1 MKKSKVEPFYFEAG
15 KRAVL
20 LLHGFTGSS
29 ADIRM
34 LGRYLEKMGYSSHA
48 PHYRGHGEA
57 PEKLLETNP
66 KQWWED
72 VVSGYQ
78 FLKNKGYEEIAVAG
92 LSLGGVF
99 SLKLALNFPVKGI
112 VTMCAPMT
120 MRTTDIMF
128 EGVLEYAHQ
137 YKKYEGKSEQE
148 IELELAAMRDR
159 GMPSL
164 PELQQLIKDV
174 RAEIDLLYA
183 PIFVVQATNDR
194 VIDPQSANTIYNTVE
209 SPDKRI
215 QWFEN
220 SGHVITLGRE
230 KDQLHEAVYA
240 FLQSLDWQTEA

>member
-29 ADIRM
+29 ADVRM
-34 LGRYLEKMGYSSHA
+34 LGRYLEKNGYSSHA

-57 PEKLLETNP
+57 PENLLVTNP
-66 KQWWED
+66 DQWWED
-72 VVSGYQ
+72 VVCGYE
-78 FLKNKGYEEIAVAG
+78 FLKSKGFDEIAVAG

-99 SLKLALNFPVKGI
+99 SMKLALNYPVKGI

-128 EGVLEYAHQ
+128 QGVLKYAKQ

-148 IELELAAMRDR
+148 IDIELAAMRQQ

-164 PELQQLIKDV
+164 AELQKLIASV
-174 RAEIDLLYA
+174 REEIDMLYA
-183 PIFVVQATNDR
+183 PILVVQSRKDG
-194 VIDPQSANTIYNTVE
+194 VIDPQSANTIYETVE
-209 SPDKRI
+209 STHK
-215 QWFEN
+215 QLKWFEN
-220 SGHVITLGRE
+220 SGHVITLGPE
-230 KDQLHEAVYA
+230 KIQLHEDIHA
-240 FLQSLDWQTEA
+240 FLESLDWQ